1 MNNRARHMQYRK
13 SIYRKKRIKAIAV
26 ISALAIALLFILFLI
41 IGNVLH
47 KKTSDS
53 PSKNNNFAQ
62 SSKESE
68 ATVLQKAESVGA
80 YPLPLLENGS
90 AFSDRLATIPA
101 NAEAVCLSLNS
112 SDGTLSFRSSLSS
125 KLNYL
130 THATDAG
137 TLSGAISRIDERG
150 LYISALLYV
159 PSFSE
164 ENDLLRDV
172 YFTSWCSVAVEAIRA
187 GVDDCL
193 LVMRSANEYDVDKIC
208 KIAELIH
215 EIEPKAMIGCLL
227 PDDVI
232 NAQNSEVLI
241 ERLNRSF
248 NFLALDTTDYKA
260 DEDVSAYVE
269 AKISRMQMQL
279 IYYKMRVL
287 LPRASDSE
295 AQQGYIDIAKKYN
308 ISGWQIKP

>member
-101 NAEAVCLSLNS
+101 NAEAAA
-112 SDGTLSFRSSLSS
+112 R
-125 KLNYL
+125 YP
-130 THATDAG
+130 
-137 TLSGAISRIDERG
+137 
-150 LYISALLYV
+150 SARH
-159 PSFSE
+159 S
-164 ENDLLRDV
+164 
-172 YFTSWCSVAVEAIRA
+172 
-187 GVDDCL
+187 
-193 LVMRSANEYDVDKIC
+193 
-208 KIAELIH
+208 
-215 EIEPKAMIGCLL
+215 
-227 PDDVI
+227 
-232 NAQNSEVLI
+232 Q
-241 ERLNRSF
+241 
-248 NFLALDTTDYKA
+248 
-260 DEDVSAYVE
+260 
-269 AKISRMQMQL
+269 
-279 IYYKMRVL
+279 
-287 LPRASDSE
+287 AS
-295 AQQGYIDIAKKYN
+295 
-308 ISGWQIKP
+308 